1 MLESII
7 IRNFGPINE
16 IEINDIRP
24 FTVFIGESGSGKS
37 TIIKVVA
44 LFRWIFKMVSIRSY
58 LKQSGIT
65 SSPFTFDFKEYLKN
79 DGIGDYLTPTTE
91 IIYRN
96 GDCSIKYNPKTGL
109 KTTDIKDRTQLSIEK
124 ISFIS
129 DKRNIIPDILANKVN
144 LGESAFY
151 IKETLNDYLLAAKEI
166 RELSIDYLGVK
177 LIVKKTSAGEK
188 FFIQNIVNDEN
199 YEINLEDASSGTQNV
214 SPLSLIIE
222 YFSKNYNLTKS
233 FNNSLL
239 SYLVHSDNLS
249 KFDAVTDVGG
259 IKNRRVNIHI
269 EEPELSLYPESQRN
283 LINFLIR
290 KCFAQ
295 SHDGYDMTLMLTTHS
310 PYILNHVN
318 LLIKAGEKGKFEE
331 GAQLLYENVDLY
343 EVSNGSL
350 NNLKLKN
357 SKIIDTRSLSIP
369 ISDIYARYNELD
381 KL

>member
-1 MLESII
+1 MKESII
-7 IRNFGPINE
+7 IKNFGPINE

-37 TIIKVVA
+37 TILKVVA
-44 LFRWIFKMVSIRSY
+44 LLRWIFKMVSIRSY
-58 LKQSGIT
+58 LKQSKIT

-79 DGIGDYLTPTTE
+79 DGIEDYLTNSTE
-91 IIYRN
+91 IIYQN
-96 GDCSIKYNPKTGL
+96 GDCTIKYTPKTGL

-129 DKRNIIPDILANKVN
+129 DKRNIIPDILANKVSI
-144 LGESAFY
+144 GESAFY

-177 LIVKKTSAGEK
+177 LVVKKTNSGEK
-188 FFIQNIVNDEN
+188 YFIQNIVDDKD

-222 YFSKNYNLTKS
+222 YFSKSYNLTKS
-233 FNNSLL
+233 FNNSLF

-249 KFDAVTDVGG
+249 KFDAVTDVGD

-295 SHDGYDMTLMLTTHS
+295 SHDEYDMTLMLTTHS

-318 LLIKAGEKGKFEE
+318 LLIKAGEKGILEE

-350 NNLKLKN
+350 NNLKLKD
-357 SKIIDTRSLSIP
+357 SKIIDTRSLSNP
-369 ISDIYARYNELD
+369 ISDIYTRYNELD